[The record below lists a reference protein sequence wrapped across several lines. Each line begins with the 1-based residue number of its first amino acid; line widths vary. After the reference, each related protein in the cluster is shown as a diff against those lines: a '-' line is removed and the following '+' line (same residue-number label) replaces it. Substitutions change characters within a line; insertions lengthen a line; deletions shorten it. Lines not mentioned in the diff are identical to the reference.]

1 MGDPDA
7 DRWSAEEALRYDE
20 FAAQSFSWRYIEEPS
35 LRQLIAPTISRYTT
49 ALDLG
54 CGGGRIISLLCQL
67 GVPQD
72 SIYAIDN
79 DPTLLRLAARRFP
92 HAKVAYGELTEP
104 PYPSVTQSVDLITAH
119 LVFQYLA
126 LDGLQ
131 VALTEAHRMLKPGGN
146 LVVGLPHPMRVVEQ
160 SESCYFSRQRRSVC
174 APWGGVT
181 MSSGLTISDHINLA
195 IDAGFRIMRVHE
207 PEIAARGYLHGDAP
221 SYSRGPTRLMMLMR
235 ADSSWPR
242 RSRAA

>member
-35 LRQLIAPTISRYTT
+35 LRQLIEPNINSRTT
-49 ALDLG
+49 VLDLG

-67 GVPQD
+67 GVEQD

-79 DPTLLRLAARRFP
+79 DPTLLELATRRFP
-92 HAKVAYGELTEP
+92 HAKVIYGELTEA
-104 PYPSVTQSVDLITAH
+104 PYAGITQSIDLITAH

-126 LDGLQ
+126 PDGLQ
-131 VALTEAHRMLKPGGN
+131 VALAEARRILKPGGR
-146 LVVGLPHPMRVVEQ
+146 LVVGLPHPMRVVQQ
-160 SESCYFSRQRRSVC
+160 SESCYFSREPHIIC

-181 MSSGLTISDHINLA
+181 MASGLTISDHINSA
-195 IDAGFRIMRVHE
+195 IEAGFSIVRVQE
-207 PEIAARGYLHGDAP
+207 PEIAAHGILHGDAP
-221 SYSRGPTRLMMLMR
+221 SYSKGPTRLMILMQ
-235 ADSSWPR
+235 AGSSRPR
-242 RSRAA
+242 TQ